1 MYSHIQRLSV
11 LTLMVLSTF
20 FLSLRQSEAGL
31 VSTSQ
36 AFESISMDQKRAR
49 VSGFLERSDVEEQFV
64 KLGVSASEA
73 RARMQYLTDAD
84 VLRIND
90 RLDQLPAG
98 QDGIGAVLGF
108 VLILFIILLITDILH
123 LTKVFPF
130 TR

>member
-1 MYSHIQRLSV
+1 MFSHIQRFSV
-11 LTLMVLSTF
+11 LTLMILSTF

-31 VSTSQ
+31 ISTSQ
-36 AFESISMDQKRAR
+36 AFESVSLEQKRAR
-49 VSGFLERSDVEEQFV
+49 VIGFLERSDVEEQFV
-64 KLGVSASEA
+64 KLGVSAAEA
-73 RARMQYLTDAD
+73 RARVQHLTDAD
-84 VLRIND
+84 VLRINE